1 MKNPNKY
8 FRISQVIILLVLS
21 FYFFRNEIFISCIPN
36 YYSIL
41 TSLQDFFMFLSSV
54 LLTLFGINSFF
65 PDNRFIK
72 NIKNLNVDL
81 LLMKNLFNLSI
92 SSIVIAFLPSLLMVF
107 GEDDNSVWGR
117 IILAGAIIV
126 VLLFF
131 TEVGRL
137 ILRLKSMTDGVI
149 SSEKESR
156 RQ

>member
-1 MKNPNKY
+1 MKKPNKY
-8 FRISQVIILLVLS
+8 FRISQVIIILVLS
-21 FYFFRNEIFISCIPN
+21 FCFFRNEISISCIPN
-36 YYSIL
+36 YYGIL

-72 NIKNLNVDL
+72 NIKILNVDL

-92 SSIVIAFLPSLLMVF
+92 SSIVIAFLPSLLTVF

-117 IILAGAIIV
+117 ISLVGAIIV

-156 RQ
+156 RK

>member
-8 FRISQVIILLVLS
+8 FRISKVIIILVLS
-21 FYFFRNEIFISCIPN
+21 FYFFRNEISISCIPN

-41 TSLQDFFMFLSSV
+41 ISLQDFFMFLSSV

-92 SSIVIAFLPSLLMVF
+92 SSIFIAFLPSFLMIF
-107 GEDDNSVWGR
+107 REHDKSNFGR
-117 IILAGAIIV
+117 ISLAGAVIV

-149 SSEKESR
+149 SFEKESR
-156 RQ
+156 KK

>member
-1 MKNPNKY
+1 MKNLDKY
-8 FRISQVIILLVLS
+8 FRMLQGLVILALV
-21 FYFFRNEIFISCIPN
+21 FYFFRTEIYISCIPN
-36 YYSIL
+36 YYMIL
-41 TSLQDFFMFLSSV
+41 TSLQDFFMFMSSV

-92 SSIVIAFLPSLLMVF
+92 SSIVIAFLPSLLMIF
-107 GEDDNSVWGR
+107 EEHDTSVWGR
-117 IILAGAIIV
+117 ISLAGSVIV

-131 TEVGRL
+131 IEVVKL

-156 RQ
+156 KK